1 MSISLLSE
9 AFDIEE
15 YAVLVVEVRVRVV
28 GIVDSATSGFR
39 RGVRRQEF
47 RVMGK
52 VRMTGHCG
60 RV

>member
-1 MSISLLSE
+1 MSMSLLSE

-15 YAVLVVEVRVRVV
+15 YAVRVVEVRVRV
-28 GIVDSATSGFR
+28 GIVDSAISGFS

-47 RVMGK
+47 RMMGK